1 MNENI
6 LTSMT
11 EPVFLARR
19 NHALEHATFNILAH
33 RGFTNPLAGYSDSHG
48 FWVLGD
54 IKTETLK
61 EAVVIAHQRLL
72 KGERGLAIHTHCGTN
87 YAAAGA
93 LAGLAA
99 WLGMLGTE
107 SGWRRKVDR
116 LPLVMA
122 LATFA
127 FMISEPLGPYLQR
140 RVTTDSEL
148 GNLEVKSITRYQRGK
163 LIFHQVQTYPRTNL
177 REIA

>member
-6 LTSMT
+6 LVNIA
-11 EPVFLARR
+11 EPLSLTRR
-19 NHALEHATFNILAH
+19 NHALEHATLNILGS
-33 RGFTNPLAGYSDSHG
+33 RGFPEALAGYSNARG
-48 FWVLGD
+48 FWIFGD
-54 IKTETLK
+54 IETEKLK
-61 EAVVIAHQRLL
+61 DAVISAYQRLS
-72 KGERGLAIHTHCGTN
+72 KGEKSLAIHAHCGTN

-99 WLGMLGTE
+99 WLGMMGVG

-122 LATFA
+122 LAMLA

-140 RVTTDSEL
+140 RITTDAVL
-148 GNLEVKSITRYQRGK
+148 DNLQVASITRYQRGK
-163 LIFHQVQTYPRTNL
+163 FIFHQVQTRSNSGG
-177 REIA
+177 